1 MNFIMI
7 YTTCT
12 SEEEAT
18 DITKI
23 LLDKNLIACGNIIPK
38 ILSIF
43 KWDSKISSESE
54 CAILLK
60 TIEENFDGISAL
72 IKENHSYEMPCIVS
86 FPINNIDKDFGE
98 WIKKITK
105 KSVPIN
111 E

>member
-7 YTTCT
+7 YTTCI
-12 SEEEAT
+12 SEDEAT
-18 DITKI
+18 HISKI

-43 KWDSKISSESE
+43 NWDSKISSQSE
-54 CAILLK
+54 CVLLLK
-60 TIEENFDGISAL
+60 TTEEKFDGISAL

-105 KSVPIN
+105 KSVSIN

>member
-12 SEEEAT
+12 SEDEAT
-18 DITKI
+18 HITKI

-43 KWDSKISSESE
+43 NWDSNIYRQSE
-54 CAILLK
+54 CALLLK

-72 IKENHSYEMPCIVS
+72 IKENHSYEKPCILS
-86 FPINNIDKDFGE
+86 FPIKDIDNDFGD
-98 WIKKITK
+98 WVQKITK
-105 KSVPIN
+105 KQV
-111 E
+111 

>member
-1 MNFIMI
+1 MNYIMI

-43 KWDSKISSESE
+43 KWDSKISRQSE
-54 CAILLK
+54 CALLLK
-60 TIEENFDGISAL
+60 TIEENFDRISAL
-72 IKENHSYEMPCIVS
+72 IKENHSYEIPCILS
-86 FPINNIDKDFGE
+86 FPIKNIDNDFGD
-98 WIKKITK
+98 WVKKITK
-105 KSVPIN
+105 K
-111 E
+111 